1 MKRID
6 KSNDIDRRIEALLR
20 AQEEFRKSQVE
31 SHKKIDEVLDKLAE
45 EQRKTDE
52 QLKKTDEQLKKTD
65 EQLKKTNEQLKKTD
79 EHLKKTDEQLKKTD
93 EHLKKTDEQL
103 KKTDEQL
110 KKTDEQLK
118 KTNEQ
123 IRELIRKTD
132 EELRKTDEQL
142 KRLGKQI
149 GELTDGW
156 GKFVLGL
163 SEPGIEMCLKKIG
176 FSTYGI
182 ISSVLRRIKDK
193 EYEIDLLC
201 PCRLNGKTIIIVIE
215 AKSYLNQQKVNN
227 FIQKLKRFHEFFPE
241 YGNIEVIGG
250 MAGIRLASGIKAL
263 VLKEGLYLFSVSGE
277 VMKSLTP
284 KEFKPKIW

>member
-1 MKRID
+1 MRRID
-6 KSNDIDRRIEALLR
+6 KLNDINRRIEALLR
-20 AQEEFRKSQVE
+20 AQEEFRKSQEE

-52 QLKKTDEQLKKTD
+52 QLK
-65 EQLKKTNEQLKKTD
+65 
-79 EHLKKTDEQLKKTD
+79 
-93 EHLKKTDEQL
+93 
-103 KKTDEQL
+103 
-110 KKTDEQLK
+110 
-118 KTNEQ
+118 
-123 IRELIRKTD
+123 
-132 EELRKTDEQL
+132 KTDEQL

-163 SEPGIEMCLKKIG
+163 SEPGIEMCLKEIG

-182 ISSVLRRIKDK
+182 ISSVLRRIKDE

-201 PCRLNGKTIIIVIE
+201 PCALNGKTIIIVIE
-215 AKSYLNQQKVNN
+215 AKSYLNQQKVKN

-241 YGNIEVIGG
+241 YSNIEVIGG